1 MSGYSRIPVLPI
13 LLMLFVMQSL
23 VVGKTVAVDLPIDL
37 SKHKIAIHSSFT
49 GASVVLFGVLTKT
62 QHSDVIAVLRGPE
75 QDLVVRKK
83 QKTAGLWLNRS
94 DAVFQ
99 DVPGYYAMASSGPI
113 KKLLASEHRLRHQI
127 GLENVNLESADASE
141 EDYSGAYRK
150 ALVRHKVR
158 QGLYF
163 LEPAPVE
170 FVRGGL
176 FRLHFSFPSN
186 VTPGTYTANVYEVGE
201 GRILAEGVIELS
213 IRKAGLEER
222 IYQTA
227 HDSPWLYGILAVVLA
242 LMAGWLAS
250 AIFRRS

>member
-1 MSGYSRIPVLPI
+1 MTGYSRIPALH
-13 LLMLFVMQSL
+13 LLLALALMQSL
-23 VVGKTVAVDLPIDL
+23 VAGKTVAADLPIDL

-49 GASVVLFGVLTKT
+49 GATVVLFGVLTKT
-62 QHSDVIAVLRGPE
+62 EQSNVIAVLRGPE

-83 QKTAGLWLNRS
+83 QKTAGIWLNRS

-99 DVPGYYAMASSGPI
+99 DVPGYYAIASSGPI
-113 KKLLASEHRLRHQI
+113 KKLLSPEHRLQNQI
-127 GLENVNLESADASE
+127 GLENVNLVSADTSE
-141 EDYSGAYRK
+141 EYYSGAYRK
-150 ALVRHKVR
+150 ALVRHKVK

-201 GRILAEGVIELS
+201 GRILAEGVVELS

-250 AIFRRS
+250 AVFRRS

>member
-1 MSGYSRIPVLPI
+1 MTGYCRTPALPI
-13 LLMLFVMQSL
+13 LLVLIVMQSL
-23 VVGKTVAVDLPIDL
+23 AAGKIVAADLPIDL

-49 GASVVLFGVLTKT
+49 GATVVLFGVFTKA
-62 QHSDVIAVLRGPE
+62 QESDVIAVLRGPE
-75 QDLVVRKK
+75 QNLVVRKK
-83 QKTAGLWLNRS
+83 QKTAGIWLNRS

-99 DVPGYYAMASSGPI
+99 NVPGYYATASSGPI
-113 KKLLASEHRLRHQI
+113 NKLLASETRLRNQI
-127 GLENVNLESADASE
+127 GLENVNLESVDTSE
-141 EDYSGAYRK
+141 EYYAGEYRK
-150 ALVRHKVR
+150 ALVRHKIR

-170 FVRGGL
+170 FVQGGL

-186 VTPGTYTANVYEVGE
+186 VTPGTYTASVYEIGE
-201 GRILAEGVIELS
+201 GKILAEGVIELS

-250 AIFRRS
+250 AVFRRP

>member
-1 MSGYSRIPVLPI
+1 MTGYCGTCALR
-13 LLMLFVMQSL
+13 LLMMLIAMQLL
-23 VVGKTVAVDLPIDL
+23 VVGPTIAVDLPIDL

-49 GASVVLFGVLTKT
+49 GATVVLFGVLTKP
-62 QHSDVIAVLRGPE
+62 QGSDVIAVLRGP
-75 QDLVVRKK
+75 QQNLVVRKK
-83 QKTAGLWLNRS
+83 QKTLGIWINRS

-113 KKLLASEHRLRHQI
+113 NKLLELEYRLQNQI
-127 GLENVNLESADASE
+127 GVENVNLVSTDISQKS
-141 EDYSGAYRK
+141 YSGAYRQ
-150 ALVRHKVR
+150 ALVRHKVK

-186 VTPGTYTANVYEVGE
+186 VIPGTYTANVYEIGE
-201 GRILAEGVIELS
+201 GNILAEGVIELS
-213 IRKAGLEER
+213 IRKAGVEER

-250 AIFRRS
+250 AIFRKT